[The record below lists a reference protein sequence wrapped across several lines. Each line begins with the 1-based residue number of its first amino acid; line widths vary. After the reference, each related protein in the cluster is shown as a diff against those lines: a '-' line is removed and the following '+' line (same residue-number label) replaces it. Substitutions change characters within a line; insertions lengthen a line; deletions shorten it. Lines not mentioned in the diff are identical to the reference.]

1 MLFVYDCNHNML
13 RSKIQGDMT
22 TALKDR
28 NQTRLD
34 ALRLFWSE
42 LKNEEINT
50 KKELTD
56 EDILR
61 LLKKHVKKIQEAA
74 EMFQKGDR
82 NDLYEEN
89 ASQIMILSAYLP
101 AQLSE
106 EELKK
111 EIEKIITDN
120 RDLYDKNA
128 KAIIGIVMKELSS
141 KADSKK
147 ILEILNTFE
156 K

>member
-1 MLFVYDCNHNML
+1 ML

>member
-1 MLFVYDCNHNML
+1 
-13 RSKIQGDMT
+13 MT